1 MMEDVKR
8 EYPLVYIITRNH
20 DSFPLTSQFIQSLR
34 QLTYPN
40 YHILV
45 VDDGSVDDSADKIS
59 KNFSEVK
66 LIRTGQYL
74 EYCKGLN
81 VGIRVALKDG
91 AEYIFLVN
99 NDTKDFS
106 SNYLEE
112 IVQAF
117 EEDSK
122 VGLVGSWCYD
132 YDGKLRWNGIDKDM
146 IGTPMK
152 TPTEGFIVKREV
164 FEKIGLLDEKLV
176 RHFEDLDFIIRLRKA
191 GYNTKAVS
199 SVSFA
204 HLGGGTS
211 LKHPFIP
218 NYYRVRNLIWFMKRY
233 HADKPFRWKM
243 RKLMAGLEPHYIRL
257 VNSLKQLEIKRFVI
271 IGCSITCGLIV
282 GIAIKWRGDDE

>member
-1 MMEDVKR
+1 MMEEAGK
-8 EYPLVYIITRNH
+8 EYPVVYIITRNH
-20 DSFPLTSQFIQSLR
+20 DAFSLTSQCIQSLR

-40 YHILV
+40 YRILV
-45 VDDGSVDDSADKIS
+45 VDDGSKDDSADKIS
-59 KNFSEVK
+59 KKFSEVQ
-66 LIRTGQYL
+66 LIRTGRYL

-81 VGIRVALKDG
+81 VGIGVALKNG
-91 AEYIFLVN
+91 AEYVFLVN

-106 SNYLEE
+106 PNYLEE

-132 YDGKLRWNGIDKDM
+132 YDGRVRWNGIAKDM
-146 IGTPMK
+146 IGTLME

-176 RHFEDLDFIIRLRKA
+176 RHFEDLDFIIRIRKS
-191 GYNTKAVS
+191 GYTTKAVS

-233 HADKPFRWKM
+233 CTDKPLRWKM
-243 RKLMAGLEPHYIRL
+243 RKFMAGLEPHVIRL

-271 IGCSITCGLIV
+271 IGCSITCGFIA
-282 GIAIKWRGDDE
+282 GITTRWRGNE